1 LNETEL
7 DAKFDEL
14 RQQLFDN
21 QSLFYNGDILKSMQE
36 LEQTK
41 QGLQAK
47 DKELEQA
54 KQGLQ
59 AKDKELEQTKQGLQA
74 KDKELEQAKQGL
86 QAKDK
91 ELVLLY
97 TSKSWLLTRPIRKIL
112 RLFIS
117 EKN

>member
-1 LNETEL
+1 MVSNLNEAEL

-36 LEQTK
+36 LEQAK
-41 QGLQAK
+41 QVLQAK

-59 AKDKELEQTKQGLQA
+59 AKDKELEQIKH
-74 KDKELEQAKQGL
+74 ELIAMHL
-86 QAKDK
+86 S
-91 ELVLLY
+91 
-97 TSKSWLLTRPIRKIL
+97 TSWKITRPLRKIKKFF
-112 RLFIS
+112 RI
-117 EKN
+117 EK